1 MDELNFS
8 GFGRG
13 RGLWLSPP
21 LQTVGGHRKGKV
33 MTSTP
38 YHAVMNQTDC
48 DGAYATADI
57 QTGDQPA
64 FSVGQDAEQV
74 SVRVLGDL
82 VKQIGASIGENI
94 VSCLKSIPTGDVSVA
109 HSSIADLSKV
119 NLTLSHHSYDPHP
132 FRGDTTDKP
141 SISEWEEA
149 VKVYLKKRGVKL
161 SDQAEEVLSKLQSRA
176 RDIVK
181 VGLRS
186 KPTLDLKS
194 GPQPIFDILKQHF
207 SESVTSFMPLAD
219 FYDTKPFP
227 TESAVDYW
235 IRLNKA
241 VDTAAERLKRQGK
254 TLDNPSGE
262 VAVMFVTHCPDP
274 QLLLAFSSRPL
285 EEWTATD
292 VQVRLDEHHQKKRLQ
307 QRQCAMRPTNSLPP
321 ARAEEALVSHVQT
334 AVSPPA
340 PALQPAVAG
349 KPLTSEGRSL
359 EHSACFSE
367 SLLHALGSLGLAIKP
382 ELGAH
387 VLFVAVTIMTLCPTA
402 EMNASA
408 SAAML
413 LDTEQSLV
421 QPPLHLTHL
430 LPKLVSLLS
439 RKTSWPARGGD

>member
-1 MDELNFS
+1 
-8 GFGRG
+8 
-13 RGLWLSPP
+13 
-21 LQTVGGHRKGKV
+21 
-33 MTSTP
+33 
-38 YHAVMNQTDC
+38 
-48 DGAYATADI
+48 
-57 QTGDQPA
+57 
-64 FSVGQDAEQV
+64 
-74 SVRVLGDL
+74 
-82 VKQIGASIGENI
+82 
-94 VSCLKSIPTGDVSVA
+94 
-109 HSSIADLSKV
+109 
-119 NLTLSHHSYDPHP
+119 
-132 FRGDTTDKP
+132 
-141 SISEWEEA
+141 
-149 VKVYLKKRGVKL
+149 
-161 SDQAEEVLSKLQSRA
+161 
-176 RDIVK
+176 
-181 VGLRS
+181 
-186 KPTLDLKS
+186 
-194 GPQPIFDILKQHF
+194 
-207 SESVTSFMPLAD
+207 MPLAD

-349 KPLTSEGRSL
+349 
-359 EHSACFSE
+359 
-367 SLLHALGSLGLAIKP
+367 SLGLAIKP

-421 QPPLHLTHL
+421 QPPLRLTHL